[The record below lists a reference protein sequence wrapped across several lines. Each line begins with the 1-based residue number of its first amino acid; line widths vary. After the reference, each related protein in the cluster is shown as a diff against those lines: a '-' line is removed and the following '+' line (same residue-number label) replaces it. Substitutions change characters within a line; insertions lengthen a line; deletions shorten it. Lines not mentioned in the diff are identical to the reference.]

1 MPPKNLLEVNPG
13 EFPGRPLVRTP
24 HFHCRGH
31 RLIPG
36 WGTLVPHADPGWGTL
51 VPHADQPKK
60 ERKEIIT
67 TV

>member
-36 WGTLVPHADPGWGTL
+36 WGTKI
-51 VPHADQPKK
+51 PHADQPKK